1 MIKLETGKAPLK
13 AKAVIFTPFT
23 TKSELAKILQEAEVR
38 LETLTGY
45 KLKVVERAGGCT
57 PQE

>member
-1 MIKLETGKAPLK
+1 MK